1 MFANATGCTAMII
14 CGLTIKDNVIE
25 ETPES
30 RLARVTQTSVPQID
44 GDLKGDIR
52 WRRRCGAQ
60 GVQITGAV
68 TSE

>member
-1 MFANATGCTAMII
+1 MII

-44 GDLKGDIR
+44 GNLEGDNR

-60 GVQITGAV
+60 GVQIVGVV